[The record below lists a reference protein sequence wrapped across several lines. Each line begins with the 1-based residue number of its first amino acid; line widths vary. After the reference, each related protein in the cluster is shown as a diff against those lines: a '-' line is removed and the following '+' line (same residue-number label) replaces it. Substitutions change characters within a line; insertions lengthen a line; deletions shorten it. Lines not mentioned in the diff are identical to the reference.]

1 MARDALAYEEACPC
15 RYCNVARLRDALA
28 LMSPLDL
35 DTISLHSLMGKTA
48 GNYPEPFTP
57 RTSALVPDHTISGA
71 AL

>member
-1 MARDALAYEEACPC
+1 
-15 RYCNVARLRDALA
+15 
-28 LMSPLDL
+28 MSPLDL